1 MWRRIR
7 LGLAGLAMLAGLW
20 IMASEAQ
27 GNPLVDLPRAEAQ
40 QIAKTAAT
48 VYFFLRVINSALSMA
63 ENIEIG
69 ASVGAQA
76 TMQPLKIL
84 EPIDDT
90 VERVAEVVFVIAAGA
105 VLTTVA
111 IGPIM
116 GIGLLVGGA
125 GLLAATLSP
134 GLRPAAAMAR
144 IGLGAGV
151 LLPAVFVAG
160 VHLGDIATAGTS
172 ATAMETLREV
182 QTEATALTGVGAGG
196 LDAQIA
202 GGEAAEEEGFFS
214 RLGDSVSAMGSTAST
229 IANFRET
236 AALFVERA
244 DDIFSASLTLIGVF
258 VLRMLVLP
266 LFLLWIGV
274 AVLRGRD

>member
-1 MWRRIR
+1 
-7 LGLAGLAMLAGLW
+7 MLAGVW

-40 QIAKTAAT
+40 QIAKAAAT

-90 VERVAEVVFVIAAGA
+90 VERVAEVVFIVAAGA

-111 IGPIM
+111 IGPVM
-116 GIGLLVGGA
+116 GIGLVVGGI
-125 GLLAATLSP
+125 GLAAVT
-134 GLRPAAAMAR
+134 LRPDFRAGAVLAR
-144 IGLGAGV
+144 LGLGAGV
-151 LLPAVFVAG
+151 LLPLVFVLG
-160 VHLGDIATAGTS
+160 VQLGGFATTGTS
-172 ATAMETLREV
+172 AAAMDTLREV
-182 QTEATALTGVGAGG
+182 QTEATALTGVGAEG
-196 LDAQIA
+196 LDPGIA
-202 GGEAAEEEGFFS
+202 GGEEEEGGFLDWLGGGFS
-214 RLGDSVSAMGSTAST
+214 AVGSTATT

-266 LFLLWIGV
+266 LFLLWIGA
-274 AVLRGRD
+274 AVIRTRD